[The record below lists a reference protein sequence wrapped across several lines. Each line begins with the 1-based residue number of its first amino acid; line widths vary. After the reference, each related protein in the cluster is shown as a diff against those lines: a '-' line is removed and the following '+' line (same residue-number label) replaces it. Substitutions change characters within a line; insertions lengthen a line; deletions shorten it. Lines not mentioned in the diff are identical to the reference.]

1 MRDPEQLA
9 DDLAT
14 MRSLT
19 RNMERTLRL
28 FKQIV
33 ARADDN
39 MKETLQSEG
48 GHKENER
55 RTQRN

>member
-39 MKETLQSEG
+39 MKETLQSEEDTR
-48 GHKENER
+48 K
-55 RTQRN
+55 